1 MPKASPH
8 PSDANLFLAAGG
20 DLFVNR
26 QALAILEGNDSIVD
40 SSLGS
45 SAPDP
50 DGPQFAP
57 QVGTK
62 IGRYRVG
69 TLLGSGATGAVYA
82 GFDEELNRAVAIK
95 FFSSGRHANSGTRVL
110 PMREARAASLS
121 ITPTSS

>member
-1 MPKASPH
+1 MATIHPRERRNLSVSSGDDTRWHEIWRLVIDAESKPASERRE
-8 PSDANLFLAAGG
+8 FVLAAGG

-57 QVGTK
+57 QVGTNRPLPR
-62 IGRYRVG
+62 RY
-69 TLLGSGATGAVYA
+69 
-82 GFDEELNRAVAIK
+82 
-95 FFSSGRHANSGTRVL
+95 SSWVWRDWCRL
-110 PMREARAASLS
+110 CRL
-121 ITPTSS
+121 